1 MKNFNDIY
9 EEIYKKSY
17 AIIEEEKN
25 NVKKRMK
32 IICTLVIIMGIIIL
46 SSSYENRK
54 IAIVIGIV
62 LAFICMVIHLKNSKY
77 NVAYKQLVIKEFIEQ
92 YDAGLAYRS
101 NVGIASTLY
110 RMGEFEGFDKYNS
123 EDYIRGT
130 LNNKINIEMSE
141 VHTQREE
148 IDNEGNTHYS
158 TVFHGLF
165 VKVDIGKI
173 INASTK
179 IRRNKLKL
187 IDRKDSLSMDSG
199 EFERIFDVYSDGK
212 IETMQ
217 ILTLDIMQKMIDF
230 KNKTRITP
238 EFTIKDN
245 SIYIRF
251 HMGNVFEAN
260 IMKSGLDYE
269 TLKKYFDILNF
280 IQTISEDISKNIE
293 EAGI

>member
-1 MKNFNDIY
+1 
-9 EEIYKKSY
+9 
-17 AIIEEEKN
+17 
-25 NVKKRMK
+25 
-32 IICTLVIIMGIIIL
+32 
-46 SSSYENRK
+46 
-54 IAIVIGIV
+54 
-62 LAFICMVIHLKNSKY
+62 
-77 NVAYKQLVIKEFIEQ
+77 
-92 YDAGLAYRS
+92 
-101 NVGIASTLY
+101 
-110 RMGEFEGFDKYNS
+110 MGEFEGFDKYNS

-130 LNNKINIEMSE
+130 LNNKIKIEMSE

-148 IDNEGNTHYS
+148 RDSKGNTYYA
-158 TVFHGLF
+158 TIFRGLF
-165 VKVDIGKI
+165 AKAY
-173 INASTK
+173 INNMINSTTK
-179 IRRNKLKL
+179 IRKNEFKL
-187 IDRKDSLSMDSG
+187 IEGKDSLSMDSG
-199 EFERIFDVYSDGK
+199 EFERIFDVNSDGK